1 MPARSSSS
9 SFGFFTRHL
18 IGHYP
23 LPRAFW
29 VHTVLLGWLLALL
42 TAHFTAR
49 LVDSNPARY
58 GSVVALVLVPMALLF
73 WTWSNIGVFAS
84 ALRRLFRDE
93 GWFWSLVAM
102 LVVVAGAQEVVPQ
115 MRALRPFLSEH
126 LTVALGRQPGEPF
139 TVKLVDAG
147 RTVEFTGGVN
157 DGAAQALR
165 DVIAPAPKVTTV
177 RLASPGGWMREGARM
192 AEVIRYFRLNTTVSG
207 ACASACTVAFLAGLD
222 RTAAPG
228 AVLGF
233 HSARPVGGLLG
244 GGRSDRHRERAVYA
258 AAKIDDAFIDHILRT
273 PFEDVWIPTRQ
284 EMLRAG
290 VLTR

>member
-1 MPARSSSS
+1 MPTPRAP
-9 SFGFFTRHL
+9 GFFVKHL
-18 IGHYP
+18 IGHYS
-23 LPRAFW
+23 LPRSFW
-29 VHTVLLGWLLALL
+29 VHSVLLGWLFALL

-49 LVDSNPARY
+49 LVDGHPARY
-58 GSVVALVLVPMALLF
+58 GSILAMLLVPAAFLL
-73 WTWSNIGVFAS
+73 WTWSNIGVLAS
-84 ALRRLFRDE
+84 ALRRLFSGE

-102 LVVVAGAQEVVPQ
+102 LVVGAGAQQVVPQ
-115 MRALRPFLSEH
+115 MRALRPFLAEH

-147 RTVEFTGGVN
+147 RTVEFSGGVN

-177 RLASPGGWMREGARM
+177 RLASPGGWMREGAKM
-192 AEVIRYFRLNTTVSG
+192 AEVIRYFRLNTTVRDE
-207 ACASACTVAFLAGLD
+207 CASACTVAFLAGLD

-233 HSARPVGGLLG
+233 HSSRPIGGLLG
-244 GGRSDRHRERAVYA
+244 GDPGDRRQEHAVYA
-258 AAKIDDAFIDHILRT
+258 AAQIDDAFIDRILQT
-273 PFEDVWIPTRQ
+273 PFEGIWVPTRH
-284 EMLRAG
+284 ELLRSG

>member
-1 MPARSSSS
+1 MPARRSS
-9 SFGFFTRHL
+9 GFFVKHL
-18 IGHYP
+18 LGQYS
-23 LPRAFW
+23 LPRSFW
-29 VHTVLLGWLLALL
+29 VHTVLLGWLFALL
-42 TAHFTAR
+42 TAHLTAR

-58 GSVVALVLVPMALLF
+58 GSMLAMVFVPAGFLI

-84 ALRRLFRDE
+84 ALRRLFNGD

-102 LVVVAGAQEVVPQ
+102 LVVAAGALQVVPQ

-139 TVKLVDAG
+139 TVKLVDSG

-157 DGAAQALR
+157 DGAAKALR
-165 DVIAPAPKVTTV
+165 EVIAPAPKVTTV

-207 ACASACTVAFLAGLD
+207 ECASACTVAFLAGLD

-233 HSARPVGGLLG
+233 HSSRPVGGLLG
-244 GGRSDRHRERAVYA
+244 GGRGDRRRERAVYA
-258 AAKIDDAFIDHILRT
+258 EARIDEAFIDRILQT
-273 PFEDVWIPTRQ
+273 PFEDVWTPTRH

>member
-1 MPARSSSS
+1 MPTRSSSGS
-9 SFGFFTRHL
+9 GFFTKHL
-18 IGHYP
+18 IGHYS

-29 VHTVLLGWLLALL
+29 LHTVLLGWLLALL

-49 LVDSNPARY
+49 LVDANPARY
-58 GSVVALVLVPMALLF
+58 GSMLALVLVPVALLF

-84 ALRRLFRDE
+84 ALRRLFSGD

-102 LVVVAGAQEVVPQ
+102 LVVIAGAQEVVPQ

-165 DVIAPAPKVTTV
+165 DVIGPAPKVTTV

-192 AEVIRYFRLNTTVSG
+192 AEVIRYFRLNTTVSE

-244 GGRSDRHRERAVYA
+244 GGRANRSKERAVYA
-258 AAKIDDAFIDHILRT
+258 AAHIDEAFIDRILQT
-273 PFEDVWIPTRQ
+273 PFEDVWIPTRH